1 MTIAG
6 SINLLKPIK
15 LLIKLALLFSTG
27 LSAIAQDSAKLSFE
41 QITELAFKQNP
52 ILLGQQENSY
62 AKDASEKAAFRQ
74 LLPNFSASSS
84 GEKVLQGNAAD
95 TPDDT
100 LYSAR
105 LTLSQP
111 LYRPALLAN
120 YKKSALDQLDA
131 RLNLARTREQLL
143 FDLKSAWYQLLT
155 AQLLV
160 AESQE
165 SLERLKQHQ
174 ANAEHMYANAL
185 IWSNDVLQAKVR
197 VSSGLQELLV
207 SKNNVLDAKR
217 QLNIL
222 MDREITFAFNTRGQ
236 LDYSPV
242 KWRYQDAVN
251 YTLAHRAELKQTQ
264 LDIDIA
270 REDRNIAKADMKP
283 SLDLNLQRGSSAFN
297 SSFDNS
303 ITETQVTLSL
313 QWNFWQWG
321 KTSQQVAAVDYNLRR
336 LALDLRQQKNQF
348 QADVH
353 AVWLKLQEADNNL
366 KVLQQSLALAKENFR
381 VSQIRY
387 KEQLGSS
394 NDVLDAQDLLT
405 QTRSNHIQ
413 ALGQFLTAKAEL
425 DYVIGVPV
433 NAQGQLQP

>member
-1 MTIAG
+1 MKSAGLAPMTFI
-6 SINLLKPIK
+6 P
-15 LLIKLALLFSTG
+15 LIVLSGFG
-27 LSAIAQDSAKLSFE
+27 LSGPALGSAKLSFE
-41 QITELAFKQNP
+41 QVTELAFRQNP
-52 ILLGQQENSY
+52 ALLGQQENTY
-62 AKDASEKAAFRQ
+62 AKDAGEKAAFRQ
-74 LLPNFSASSS
+74 LLPNFSASTR
-84 GEKVLQGNAAD
+84 GDKVLQGSSAD

-100 LYSAR
+100 LYSTR

-111 LYRPALLAN
+111 LYRPALWAN
-120 YKKSALDQLDA
+120 YQKSTLEQIDA
-131 RLNLARTREQLL
+131 GLSLARTREQLL
-143 FDLKSAWYQLLT
+143 FDLKTAWYQLLT

-160 AESQE
+160 AESRE
-165 SLERLKQHQ
+165 SLDRLRQHQ
-174 ANAEHMYANAL
+174 KNAEHMYANAL

-197 VSSGLQELLV
+197 VSSGRQDLLV

-217 QLNIL
+217 RLNVL
-222 MDREITFAFNTRGQ
+222 MDREITFAFEARGE

-242 KWRYQDAVN
+242 KWQYRDAVA
-251 YTLAHRAELKQTQ
+251 YTLDHRAELKQTQ
-264 LDIDIA
+264 LDIALA
-270 REDRNIAKADMKP
+270 RQDRNIAKADMKP
-283 SLDLNLQRGSSAFN
+283 SLDLNLQRGSTAFN
-297 SSFDNS
+297 SNFDNS
-303 ITETQVTLSL
+303 VTETQISLSL

-321 KTSQQVAAVDYNLRR
+321 KTSQQVAALDFDLRR
-336 LALDLRQQKNQF
+336 LSLDLRQQKNQF

-405 QTRSNHIQ
+405 QTRTNHIQ

-425 DYVIGVPV
+425 DYVLGVPV
-433 NAQGQLQP
+433 DSRGQLRP

>member
-1 MTIAG
+1 MISTRCYP
-6 SINLLKPIK
+6 SRT
-15 LLIKLALLFSTG
+15 LLIILLLLCAGISPVTRG
-27 LSAIAQDSAKLSFE
+27 SAKLSFA

-52 ILLGQQENSY
+52 TLLGQQENAY
-62 AKDASEKAAFRQ
+62 AKDAGEKAAFRQ

-84 GEKVLQGNAAD
+84 GEKVLQGDSAD
-95 TPDDT
+95 SPNDT

-105 LTLSQP
+105 LSLSQP
-111 LYRPALLAN
+111 VYRPALWAS
-120 YKKSALDQLDA
+120 YKKSTLDRLDA
-131 RLNLARTREQLL
+131 RLTLDRTREQLL

-160 AESQE
+160 TESQG
-165 SLERLKQHQ
+165 SLDRLKQHQ
-174 ANAEHMYANAL
+174 SNAEHMYANAL

-197 VSSGLQELLV
+197 VSSGLQDLLV

-217 QLNIL
+217 RLNVL
-222 MDREITFAFNTRGQ
+222 MDREINFAFEARGE
-236 LDYSPV
+236 LLYSPV
-242 KWRYQDAVN
+242 KWQYQEAVA
-251 YTLAHRAELKQTQ
+251 YSLGHRAELKQTR
-264 LDIDIA
+264 LDIDIT
-270 REDRNIAKADMKP
+270 RQDRNIAKADMKP
-283 SLDLNLQRGSSAFN
+283 TLDLNLQRGTSAFE
-297 SSFDNS
+297 SDFDNS
-303 ITETQVTLSL
+303 VTETQVSLSL

-321 KTSQQVAAVDYNLRR
+321 KTSQQVAALDHNLRR
-336 LALDLRQQKNQF
+336 LSLDLRQQENQF

-366 KVLQQSLALAKENFR
+366 KVLQQSLALAKENYR

-405 QTRSNHIQ
+405 QTRTNHIQ

-425 DYVIGVPV
+425 DYVLGVPV
-433 NAQGQLQP
+433 DSQGQLQP

>member
-1 MTIAG
+1 MAG
-6 SINLLKPIK
+6 
-15 LLIKLALLFSTG
+15 
-27 LSAIAQDSAKLSFE
+27 AKLSFE

-52 ILLGQQENSY
+52 ILLGQQENTY
-62 AKDASEKAAFRQ
+62 AKDASERAAFRQ
-74 LLPNFSASSS
+74 LLPNFSANTR
-84 GEKVLQGNAAD
+84 GEKVLQGNTAD
-95 TPDDT
+95 TPHDT

-105 LTLSQP
+105 LTLSQAI
-111 LYRPALLAN
+111 YRPALLAN
-120 YKKSALDQLDA
+120 YKKSTLDRLDA

-165 SLERLKQHQ
+165 SLNRLKQHQ
-174 ANAEHMYANAL
+174 TNAEHMYASAL

-197 VSSGLQELLV
+197 VSSGRQELLV
-207 SKNNVLDAKR
+207 SKNNVLAAKR

-222 MDREITFAFNTRGQ
+222 MDREITFAFEARGE
-236 LDYSPV
+236 LNYSPV
-242 KWRYQDAVN
+242 KWHYDEAVS
-251 YTLAHRAELKQTQ
+251 YTLENRTELKQTQ

-270 REDRNIAKADMKP
+270 RQDRNIAKADMKP
-283 SLDLNLQRGSSAFN
+283 SLDLNLQRGSSAFD
-297 SSFDNS
+297 SDFDNS
-303 ITETQVTLSL
+303 VTETQVTLSL

-321 KTSQQVAAVDYNLRR
+321 KTSQQVAALDYNLRR
-336 LALDLRQQKNQF
+336 LSLDLRQQKNQF
-348 QADVH
+348 KADVH

-366 KVLQQSLALAKENFR
+366 KVLQQSLALARENFR

-405 QTRSNHIQ
+405 QTRTDHIL

-425 DYVIGVPV
+425 DYITGVPV
-433 NAQGQLQP
+433 NAQGQTQP